1 MKFAVFF
8 LAMTGACALRL
19 PTTRTQ
25 RRDVLATLAGSSA
38 AIALSGVP
46 PAFAV
51 GFKGPLD
58 GVTKKAAFPR
68 PSGRLFDEDDRATP
82 LEKLQKAR
90 EQLKEAAGLLDEQQ
104 WDQLRALL
112 ASQPLAS
119 VRENT
124 KTGPARASPARE
136 TYLAAVLELESFTYK
151 QQTRTSFSALT
162 DKKGGCVN
170 TRNPRDGLKSCFI
183 DIAEPAAALT
193 RAEDSL
199 DTILKLPL

>member
-1 MKFAVFF
+1 MVSRAPFGWGDKE
-8 LAMTGACALRL
+8 
-19 PTTRTQ
+19 
-25 RRDVLATLAGSSA
+25 GS
-38 AIALSGVP
+38 VP
-46 PAFAV
+46 E
-51 GFKGPLD
+51 
-58 GVTKKAAFPR
+58 

-90 EQLKEAAGLLDEQQ
+90 EQLKEAAGLLMSSSGTSFA
-104 WDQLRALL
+104 LLL

-136 TYLAAVLELESFTYK
+136 TCPAAVLELETFTYK

-183 DIAEPAAALT
+183 DIAEPAAALK